1 MCNLNSSWLRYLALD
16 NRDME
21 HSTGMWTRSKKR
33 GVAPVIAT
41 LLLVAI
47 AVVGGTIIF
56 TFSQGFFS
64 SAQISGAPTIEAI
77 TILGYDSRAV
87 TQLQSHDG
95 QDMSPNSGGDG
106 NAAVEFDERVAV
118 YIRSDSA
125 QSIAIAELTF
135 GGTIYN
141 YTTITGNTVSDW
153 TDAVDLIPGTYSIL
167 TKSPDSILSLEA
179 PSIRS
184 GQTVTV
190 LLDLDSDLRVGRA
203 TQFKM
208 TTTNGAV
215 FVGTIAVGQQLG

>member
-1 MCNLNSSWLRYLALD
+1 MVSNL
-16 NRDME
+16 
-21 HSTGMWTRSKKR
+21 GKRSKNNKKR

-77 TILGYDSRAV
+77 TILGYDARTV
-87 TQLQSHDG
+87 TELQSHDG
-95 QDMSPNSGGDG
+95 NDMAINSGGNG
-106 NAAVEFDERVAV
+106 NPISEFDERIAV

-125 QSIAIAELTF
+125 QAIAISELSF

-141 YTTITGNTVSDW
+141 YTIITGNTLTDW
-153 TDAVDLIPGTYSIL
+153 NDPVDLTPGKYSIL

-179 PSIRS
+179 PAIQS
-184 GQTVTV
+184 GQTVTF
-190 LLDLDSDLRVGRA
+190 LLDLDSDLRVGRG

-208 TTTNGAV
+208 TTTNGGV
-215 FVGTIAVGQQLG
+215 FVGTIAVGQQAG